1 MDLLFRGLLIDCT
14 NVKDAAGKGVCA
26 ILKNNADNFVVLE
39 ENKYLFSVFGTV
51 IFFLNFNFFKL
62 YFSS

>member
-51 IFFLNFNFFKL
+51 IFF
-62 YFSS
+62 